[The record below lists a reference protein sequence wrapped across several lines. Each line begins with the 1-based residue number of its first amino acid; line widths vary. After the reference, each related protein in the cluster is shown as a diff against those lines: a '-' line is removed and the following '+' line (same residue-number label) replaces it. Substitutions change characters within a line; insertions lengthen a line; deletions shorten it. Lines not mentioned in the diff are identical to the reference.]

1 MTLGSEALGTA
12 VINGL
17 DIGVLLVDSALHLR
31 LASKTGTEMLRA
43 ADGLAVERDR
53 LACADRA
60 AHRRLRQLVAMAA
73 DPDGPVGSVAVPRPS
88 GARPYLLTVMPLH
101 DERAWLGT
109 PRACALVLA
118 IDPAR
123 CRPASAAHLCER
135 YRLTAAE
142 ARTALALLEAERLRD
157 VAERL
162 GVSLPTV
169 RTTLQRVFNKTDTH
183 RQPELVWLLL
193 AQGAA
198 EDDAA
203 APGRPVSPD
212 RPRRPAVGPRCAPPL
227 PGGAGRSTCAP
238 TAVSRRRW
246 ASPSACW
253 PPVRARAP
261 SGPTLGMRRVRPAPA
276 GSDRWRRTSWS
287 RPAGSPACRC
297 PTARRRCC

>member
-1 MTLGSEALGTA
+1 VCRAAWLGSGALATA

-17 DIGVLLVDSALHLR
+17 DIGVFLVDAALHLR
-31 LASKTGTEMLRA
+31 LASKAATEMLRA
-43 ADGLAVERDR
+43 ADGLLIAQDR
-53 LACADRA
+53 LACADRVT
-60 AHRRLRQLVAMAA
+60 HRRLRQLVAMAA
-73 DPDGPVGSVAVPRPS
+73 DPDGPVGSLAVPRAS

-123 CRPASAAHLCER
+123 CRPASAAYLRER
-135 YRLTAAE
+135 YSLTDGE

-198 EDDAA
+198 EDVAA
-203 APGRPVSPD
+203 PTGRTCSPGRP
-212 RPRRPAVGPRCAPPL
+212 RRRAGQPHRAPT
-227 PGGAGRSTCAP
+227 GSVVGRSTCPP
-238 TAVSRRRW
+238 TTVSRRR
-246 ASPSACW
+246 
-253 PPVRARAP
+253 
-261 SGPTLGMRRVRPAPA
+261 
-276 GSDRWRRTSWS
+276 
-287 RPAGSPACRC
+287 
-297 PTARRRCC
+297 

>member
-1 MTLGSEALGTA
+1 VTLGSEALGIA
-12 VINGL
+12 VTNDL
-17 DIGVLLVDSALHLR
+17 DVGVLLVDSALHLR
-31 LASKTGTEMLRA
+31 LTSRAGTEMLRA

-73 DPDGPVGSVAVPRPS
+73 EPDGPVGSVAVPRPS
-88 GARPYLLTVMPLH
+88 GARPYLLTVMPLR

-123 CRPASAAHLCER
+123 CRPASAERLCER

-142 ARTALALLEAERLRD
+142 ARTALALLDAERLRD

-198 EDDAA
+198 GDDAA
-203 APGRPVSPD
+203 APSLPVSPD
-212 RPRRPAVGPRCAPPL
+212 RLRRPAAGPRYAPPL
-227 PGGAGRSTCAP
+227 TGGVGRSTCAP
-238 TAVSRRRW
+238 TAVSRRR
-246 ASPSACW
+246 
-253 PPVRARAP
+253 
-261 SGPTLGMRRVRPAPA
+261 
-276 GSDRWRRTSWS
+276 
-287 RPAGSPACRC
+287 
-297 PTARRRCC
+297 